1 MAEHFGGMANFTP
14 RAQHVLVLAQKEA
27 ERFNHDF
34 VGTEHLLLALLA
46 FNEGVAVEVLRK
58 MGLNLDELRPEVE
71 KSCGASGTTKVSGYI
86 PLTDRLKRV
95 LILSAAEAR
104 GMNYNFI
111 GTEHLLLALLRDG
124 SSVAARLLQNLNINL
139 KAVRREVL
147 KALDSDYIPDDDES
161 DDENEVSPDGG
172 GTPGGSLSLIH
183 I

>member
-58 MGLNLDELRPEVE
+58 MGLNLDELRLEVE
-71 KSCGASGTTKVSGYI
+71 KSCGAGGTTKVSGYI

-124 SSVAARLLQNLNINL
+124 SSVAARILVILNI
-139 KAVRREVL
+139 
-147 KALDSDYIPDDDES
+147 
-161 DDENEVSPDGG
+161 
-172 GTPGGSLSLIH
+172 SL
-183 I
+183 